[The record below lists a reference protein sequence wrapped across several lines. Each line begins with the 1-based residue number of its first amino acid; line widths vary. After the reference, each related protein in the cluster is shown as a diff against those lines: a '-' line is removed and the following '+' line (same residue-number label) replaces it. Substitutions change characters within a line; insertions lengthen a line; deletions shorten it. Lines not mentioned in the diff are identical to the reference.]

1 MIRARRLRS
10 VAATIPGPMSL
21 RPSTWRPVA
30 RIAAWTRRWDAIL
43 PLLAAELIVWLGFGA
58 LLPIMP
64 IYFTE
69 NGVDLA
75 TLGVVVA
82 AWPAARLVGEPIF
95 GWVADRTAR
104 VPLMV
109 AGNIGAGIFLFLPLI
124 FVGAAPFIALRAL
137 AGLSTSIYDPAARG
151 YISDATPADR
161 RGEAFG
167 LYGAAQMGGLL
178 LGPAIGGLGSALFG
192 GFGFIFIFGGLSSFL
207 AAAAIAIR
215 VHERPAIAGVA
226 REHHPASVD
235 LTSFP
240 HEPDHLVGRASR
252 GTVDDG
258 AVGTA
263 AGPGGPARLANRILV
278 AAILFNIG
286 GNFAAG
292 TYEVIWSLFLTG
304 LGGSI
309 ELVGLTFA
317 MFGLPVLVL
326 SPAFGRR
333 VDRGG
338 MTIYLMAG
346 TVLPVAAALVY
357 TVIDDPLLAV
367 PLILIEATG
376 FAMFNPA
383 LFSIVAAGSPPGRS
397 STAQGV
403 FGAAGTLG
411 FVIGSLLAGT
421 LAEIDIRVPFYVFAA
436 VMTGFTVAAFIV
448 GGSVLRRG
456 WAVRSEVQAA

>member
-1 MIRARRLRS
+1 M
-10 VAATIPGPMSL
+10 
-21 RPSTWRPVA
+21 PSHRGDVVA
-30 RIAAWTRRWDAIL
+30 RIVAWTRRWEAIL

-69 NGVDLA
+69 SGVDLG

-82 AWPAARLVGEPIF
+82 AWPAARLVGEPVF
-95 GWVADRTAR
+95 GWIADRTRR

-109 AGNIGAGIFLFLPLI
+109 AGNVGAGIFLFLPLVW
-124 FVGAAPFIALRAL
+124 VGAGPFIVLRAL
-137 AGLSTSIYDPAARG
+137 AGLSTALYDPAARG

-178 LGPAIGGLGSALFG
+178 LGPAIGGLGSAAFG
-192 GFGFIFIFGGLSSFL
+192 GVAFIFWFGGISSF
-207 AAAAIAIR
+207 AAAIAIAIR
-215 VHERPAIAGVA
+215 V
-226 REHHPASVD
+226 REHPAPAGQVREGWAPPVD
-235 LTSFP
+235 LTDFP
-240 HEPDHLVGRASR
+240 HEPDHLVARADRSSGTGR
-252 GTVDDG
+252 
-258 AVGTA
+258 
-263 AGPGGPARLANRILV
+263 PGPASLANRMLI
-278 AAILFNIG
+278 AAILFTVG

-292 TYEVIWSLFLTG
+292 TYEVIWSLYLTG
-304 LGGSI
+304 LGAGL

-317 MFGLPVLVL
+317 LFGLPVLVL

-338 MTIYLMAG
+338 MTIYLIAG

-357 TVIDDPLLAV
+357 TVIRDPLLTI
-367 PLILIEATG
+367 PLILVEATG

-383 LFSIVAAGSPPGRS
+383 LYSIVAAGSPPGRS

-411 FVIGSLLAGT
+411 FVVASLLTGN
-421 LAEIDIRVPFYVFAA
+421 LAEIDIRLPFVMFAV
-436 VMTGFTVAAFIV
+436 VMTGFTIAAFAV
-448 GGSVLRRG
+448 GGSALRRG
-456 WAVRSEVQAA
+456 STVRVEGRAA